1 MGGMAAQIPIKN
13 DPPAN
18 ETALAKVRDDKIR
31 EAGDGHDGTWVAHP
45 GLVSIA
51 RQEFDKVMPAANQ
64 IDRQRDDVTITAQDL
79 LQLPEGEITEE
90 GLRINIGIGI
100 QYMAHWL
107 DGNGCVPLYHL
118 MEDAATAE
126 ISRAQVWQWVHHD
139 QGLLSDG
146 RNVTIDLVRQI
157 IKEEMDAIQTAV
169 GQEQFDR
176 IPYQQ
181 AAQLFDRIIENPEFE
196 EFLTLRAYEYI
207 E

>member
-1 MGGMAAQIPIKN
+1 
-13 DPPAN
+13 
-18 ETALAKVRDDKIR
+18 
-31 EAGDGHDGTWVAHP
+31 VAHP
-45 GLVSIA
+45 GLVPIA
-51 RQEFDKVMPAANQ
+51 RQEFDKAMPAANQ

-79 LQLPEGEITEE
+79 LQLPKGEITED
-90 GLRINIGIGI
+90 GLRINIGVGI

-126 ISRAQVWQWVHHD
+126 ISRAQVWQWAHHD
-139 QGLLSDG
+139 QGRLSDG

-157 IKEEMDAIQTAV
+157 IKEEMDAIKTAV
-169 GQEQFDR
+169 GREQFDR
-176 IPYQQ
+176 IPYRQ
-181 AAQLFDRIIENPEFE
+181 AAQLFGRIIENPEFE